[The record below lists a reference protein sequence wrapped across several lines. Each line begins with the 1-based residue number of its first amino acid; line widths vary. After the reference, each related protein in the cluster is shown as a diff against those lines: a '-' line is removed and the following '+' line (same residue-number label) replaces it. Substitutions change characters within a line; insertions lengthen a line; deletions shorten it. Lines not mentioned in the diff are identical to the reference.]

1 MDDSNNR
8 GDSLETSL
16 AAQERN
22 IKKKGTK
29 KPKLGRPKKAHV
41 QGLNKP
47 RKIYKPKGV
56 TLITAKDL
64 KMHNL
69 KNGEKTEEN
78 EEEDDT

>member
-16 AAQERN
+16 AAQERK

-56 TLITAKDL
+56 TLITAILVKIFDRL
-64 KMHNL
+64 Q
-69 KNGEKTEEN
+69 N
-78 EEEDDT
+78 ELILMQVE